1 MKDLKE
7 NKERYSVNVRL
18 SKTEAE
24 QLKTQSGDELLSM
37 SALVRRKLFLPTNQ
51 NV

>member
-7 NKERYSVNVRL
+7 VKERYSVNVRL

-24 QLKTQSGDELLSM
+24 QLQEKANKELLSL
-37 SALVRRKLFLPTNQ
+37 SAFVRRSLFLNAKKSD
-51 NV
+51 